1 MLTKFNSLHSLSKYF
16 NTELKCIKHLEKM
29 VWTHEPAC
37 VHCGSTKVYRLKGG
51 INLRCGEKGC
61 LKIFNVKHNTIFMDT
76 KIPLTKWFQALY
88 LATSHKKGISSI
100 QLSKDLEITQKSAWF
115 MLGRIR
121 ELFLEKAPLLL
132 DGEIEADEAYIG
144 GSLSNMHEKR
154 KDKLRE
160 GRGDNKTKVI
170 GLLDR
175 DGKVVTHVPLK
186 TESMDEVRRKIRGVV
201 KEGSTIYTDEAGSY
215 NKLAPDYIIES
226 VNHSIGEYVRGRAH
240 TNGIEGYWSLLKRGI
255 VGIYHQV
262 SGKHLHRY
270 CNEFS
275 FRYNTRKATEA
286 DRFNYALTMIED
298 TKLTYPVLIEAQ
310 EAKKRQKKMSNPTA
324 KTILRKNA
332 NNNFS
337 GNLL

>member
-1 MLTKFNSLHSLSKYF
+1 MVTKFNNLHSLSKYF

-29 VWTHEPAC
+29 VWNHEPAC
-37 VHCGSTKVYRLKGG
+37 VHCGSTKVYRLKGD

-100 QLSKDLEITQKSAWF
+100 QLGKDLGITQKSAWF

-132 DGEIEADEAYIG
+132 DGEIEADEAFIG
-144 GSLSNMHEKR
+144 GSISNMHERR
-154 KDKLRE
+154 KNKLRE
-160 GRGDNKTKVI
+160 GKGDNKTKVI

-175 DGKVVTHVPLK
+175 DGKVTTHVPLK
-186 TESMDEVRRKIRGVV
+186 SESMEDIREKVKGIV
-201 KEGSTIYTDEAGSY
+201 KEGSTIYTDEAGIY
-215 NKLAPDYIIES
+215 NKLAPKYSIQS
-226 VNHSIGEYVRGRAH
+226 VNHSIGEYVRGNVH
-240 TNGIEGYWSLLKRGI
+240 TNGIEGFWSQLKRGI

-262 SGKHLHRY
+262 SSKHLHRY

-275 FRYNTRKATEA
+275 FRYNTRKVTEA
-286 DRFNYALTMIED
+286 ERFDFALGLIEN
-298 TKLTYPVLIEAQ
+298 TKLTYPVLIESV
-310 EAKKRQKKMSNPTA
+310 EDKKGDRRMNKQTLKSVMRQN
-324 KTILRKNA
+324 R
-332 NNNFS
+332 NNNTS
-337 GNLL
+337 GNLI